1 MTFSAVNADSGEMN
15 AVKNQVTG
23 EVGPVPA
30 TARDYKA
37 RGVSWVVVG
46 DENYGEGK
54 QTPAEVWL

>member
-1 MTFSAVNADSGEMN
+1 M
-15 AVKNQVTG
+15 KNQVTG

-46 DENYGEGK
+46 DENYGEGELD
-54 QTPAEVWL
+54 AD